1 MRHLAILT
9 SIWTRR
15 NILMTFKGPATRS
28 IHLLELRFHW
38 SIQVDF
44 MRHVIYVN
52 RQSHVSNCCTGV
64 EYVCHS
70 NEICCCMDQE
80 AEAWIKVSSLWDPTE
95 PHWGREERTHKNTE
109 HTELTH
115 QADCPAVVT
124 MCHMGPPFCWLTRF
138 RFQLT
143 IPPFLYFF
151 YSQGSKSSA
160 AFIFGTNTKLNLH
173 SAEFPWLVL
182 RYRTPNCVIRIKGK
196 CTVPYLSDSKPNG
209 RVP

>member
-1 MRHLAILT
+1 
-9 SIWTRR
+9 
-15 NILMTFKGPATRS
+15 
-28 IHLLELRFHW
+28 
-38 SIQVDF
+38 
-44 MRHVIYVN
+44 MRHVIYVS
-52 RQSHVSNCCTGV
+52 RQSHVSNCYTG
-64 EYVCHS
+64 S
-70 NEICCCMDQE
+70 
-80 AEAWIKVSSLWDPTE
+80 WRSLSQQRSLLLRGSRSWSLNQGKLTLRSIE
-95 PHWGREERTHKNTE
+95 PHWGSEERTHKNTE

-124 MCHMGPPFCWLTRF
+124 MCHMGPPFCWLIGF
-138 RFQLT
+138 RLQLT

-182 RYRTPNCVIRIKGK
+182 KYRTPNCVIRIKGK

>member
-1 MRHLAILT
+1 MISILLHRQNLNLVIFGWT
-9 SIWTRR
+9 ELLILKDFVIWCKNRCWHWHEQISLVHMPLVSHHHQSVTQTVRSSQQR
-15 NILMTFKGPATRS
+15 SLLLRGSRSWSLNQGKLTLRS
-28 IHLLELRFHW
+28 I
-38 SIQVDF
+38 
-44 MRHVIYVN
+44 
-52 RQSHVSNCCTGV
+52 
-64 EYVCHS
+64 
-70 NEICCCMDQE
+70 
-80 AEAWIKVSSLWDPTE
+80 E
-95 PHWGREERTHKNTE
+95 PHWGSEERTHKNTE

-124 MCHMGPPFCWLTRF
+124 MCHMGLPFCWLIGF
-138 RFQLT
+138 RLQLT

-182 RYRTPNCVIRIKGK
+182 KYRTPNCVIRIKGK

>member
-1 MRHLAILT
+1 MMQRQMLTLTRAISLVHMLLVRHHYQSVTQTT
-9 SIWTRR
+9 SVE
-15 NILMTFKGPATRS
+15 KQARS
-28 IHLLELRFHW
+28 SQQR
-38 SIQVDF
+38 V
-44 MRHVIYVN
+44 
-52 RQSHVSNCCTGV
+52 
-64 EYVCHS
+64 
-70 NEICCCMDQE
+70 CCCMNQE
-80 AEAWIKVSSLWDPTE
+80 AEAWIKVSSLWDSKGPR
-95 PHWGREERTHKNTE
+95 WGEDRSEDRIHKNTE

-124 MCHMGPPFCWLTRF
+124 IIHMGPPFCWLTGF
-138 RFQLT
+138 RLQLT

>member
-1 MRHLAILT
+1 MISILLHRQNLNLVIFGWT
-9 SIWTRR
+9 ELLILKDFVIWCKNRCWHWHEQISLVHMPLVSHHHQSVTQ
-15 NILMTFKGPATRS
+15 TVRS
-28 IHLLELRFHW
+28 AQQR
-38 SIQVDF
+38 V
-44 MRHVIYVN
+44 
-52 RQSHVSNCCTGV
+52 
-64 EYVCHS
+64 
-70 NEICCCMDQE
+70 CCCMNQE
-80 AEAWIKVSSLWDPTE
+80 AEAWIKVSLLWDPKG
-95 PHWGREERTHKNTE
+95 PRWGEDRTPKNTE
-109 HTELTH
+109 HTELTY
-115 QADCPAVVT
+115 QADCPAIVT
-124 MCHMGPPFCWLTRF
+124 IIHMGPPFCWLTEF
-138 RFQLT
+138 RLQLT